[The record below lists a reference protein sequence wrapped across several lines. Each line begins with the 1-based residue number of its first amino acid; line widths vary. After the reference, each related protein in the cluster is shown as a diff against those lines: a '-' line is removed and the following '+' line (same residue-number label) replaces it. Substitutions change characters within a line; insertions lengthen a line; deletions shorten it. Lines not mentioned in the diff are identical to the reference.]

1 MNSRERVMLALNH
14 KEPDRIPVDLGGG
27 VSSLM
32 KNAYINLLEFLGRKS
47 DDTQYSLFNTVLN
60 IDEEILVMFGVD
72 FRRVWMGE
80 PVKNKISQDKN
91 GIITDIFQ
99 IKRKIIGEYIEIIEP
114 PLANADFN
122 KVKEYQ
128 FPDPEDSG
136 WLDGVKE
143 KIVPL
148 KHNSKYALVLG
159 MGMDGIFESGTY
171 LFGFEDF
178 LIKLYTE
185 KKLVNYFFD
194 KLLYFLNSFWVKIL
208 SETGSD
214 FDILEFGDDMA
225 NQRQVFFSREIY
237 KEMIKPRH
245 LELFSNMKKYTAAKI
260 FLHCCGSIWELIDD
274 LIEVGVDILNPI
286 QPGAYNMEASLLK
299 RKFGE
304 RICFHGGIDE
314 QYYMSRASIPEF
326 IQEIKRVI
334 TNLAPNGGYILA
346 PAHNIQSDTSPEK
359 IVKLYETAL
368 EFGKYPVDL

>member
-14 KEPDRIPVDLGGG
+14 NGPDRIPVDLGGG

-32 KNAYINLLEFLGRKS
+32 RNTYINLLEFLGRPS
-47 DDTQYSLFNTVLN
+47 DNTQYSLFDTVLN
-60 IDEEILVMFGVD
+60 IDEEILVKFGVD
-72 FRRVWMGE
+72 FRRVWLGE

-99 IKRKIIGEYIEIIEP
+99 IKRKIIGEYIEMIEP

-122 KVKEYQ
+122 AVKEYQ

-143 KIVPL
+143 KILPL
-148 KHNSKYALVLG
+148 KLSSEYAIVLG

-194 KLLYFLNSFWVKIL
+194 KLLYFLKSFWVKIL
-208 SETGSD
+208 SETGRD
-214 FDILEFGDDMA
+214 FGIVELGDDMA
-225 NQRQVFFSREIY
+225 NQRQPFFSKDIY

-245 LELFSNMKKYTAAKI
+245 LTLFSTLKKYTNVKL
-260 FLHCCGSIWELIDD
+260 FLHCCGSIAELIDE
-274 LIEVGVDILNPI
+274 LTEVGIDILNPV
-286 QPGAYNMEASLLK
+286 QPSSYEMRAKDLK
-299 RKFGE
+299 RRFGNKM
-304 RICFHGGIDE
+304 CFHGGIDE
-314 QYYMSRASIPEF
+314 QYYLSRANMEEF
-326 IQEIKRVI
+326 TEEVKRVI
-334 TNLAPNGGYILA
+334 SEFAPGGGYILA

-359 IVKLYETAL
+359 IVMLYKIAQEY
-368 EFGKYPVDL
+368 GKYPI